1 MGGLSFTITFSITP
15 SERSLPFP
23 IFLHGMFCFLYLFI
37 HRPSIYS
44 LPYPLRHSISPR
56 VNTLPVFSHLLKLHV
71 YLRFPIPPL
80 SSPAI
85 PCTALRSEY
94 PLKFKKWNFQ
104 QEKHV
109 LKPFQYLRL
118 RHTSLHPKAGGCYQF
133 DSHYKILGLQI
144 VTQNLSISDFTK
156 LSIRLL
162 NRVGVVFQTL

>member
-1 MGGLSFTITFSITP
+1 MGGLFTITFSITP

-23 IFLHGMFCFLYLFI
+23 IFLHVMFCSLYLNFLFTVRQSI
-37 HRPSIYS
+37 HLHTSS
-44 LPYPLRHSISPR
+44 SFNFSPR
-56 VNTLPVFSHLLKLHV
+56 KHAPCFSHLLKLHV
-71 YLRFPIPPL
+71 YLRFPIPLL
-80 SSPAI
+80 SSPAT

-94 PLKFKKWNFQ
+94 PFKFKKWNFQ
-104 QEKHV
+104 QEKHM

-118 RHTSLHPKAGGCYQF
+118 RHTSLYPKAGGCYQF

-162 NRVGVVFQTL
+162 NRIGVVFQTL